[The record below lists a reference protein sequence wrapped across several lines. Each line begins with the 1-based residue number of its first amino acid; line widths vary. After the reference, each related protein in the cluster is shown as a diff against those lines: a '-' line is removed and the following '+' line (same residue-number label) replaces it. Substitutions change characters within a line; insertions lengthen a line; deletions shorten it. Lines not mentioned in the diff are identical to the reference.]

1 MLIVQKYGGT
11 SVGDPER
18 IRRVAERV
26 VATKRE
32 GNDVVVVVSAMGD
45 TTDELISLMNQIS
58 QHPPQREMDMLLS
71 TGEQVSI
78 SLLSMALHELGE
90 QAISLTGP
98 QAGIQTNDVYTKA
111 RIIDVD
117 KERLQ
122 KELAAGMIV
131 VVAGFQ
137 GMNGAMDITTLGRG
151 GSDTTAVVLAAA
163 LQADVCEIYTDVDG
177 VYTTDPRV
185 VPNASKLPT
194 ITYDEMLELA
204 HLGAQVLHPRSVE
217 CAKIYKIPLHVR
229 SSFNNNL
236 GTMVREENNM
246 EKDMVVTGVALDVNV
261 AKIGLF
267 DVPDNPGVAAKI
279 FKYLAD
285 DNINVDMIIQSAM
298 RNNVNDI
305 SFTVNHTDLKKT
317 MDRIAKIK
325 EEVGFSDYTHDDKM
339 SKISIVGAGMVTNPG
354 VAAIMFEALAANEIN
369 IEMISTSEIKVS
381 CVIEKQFG
389 EKAVNV
395 LHERFGLDKLHV
407 V

>member
-317 MDRIAKIK
+317 LDRIAKIK
-325 EEVGFSDYTHDDKM
+325 GEVGFSDYTHDDKM
-339 SKISIVGAGMVTNPG
+339 SKISIVGAGMVSNPG
-354 VAAIMFEALAANEIN
+354 VAAIMFETLAANEIN